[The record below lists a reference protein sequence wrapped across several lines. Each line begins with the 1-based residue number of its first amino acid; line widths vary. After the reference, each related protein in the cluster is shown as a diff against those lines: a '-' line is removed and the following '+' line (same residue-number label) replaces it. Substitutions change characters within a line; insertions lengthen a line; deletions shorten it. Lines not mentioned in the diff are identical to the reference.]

1 MPKPVYIVCSQAGI
15 EDKRT
20 GLVSIFNV
28 IEKIQITT
36 KQLDPTSK
44 QSILGIPTLRVLAV
58 WMTTE
63 EDKPDETFDYE
74 MVFII
79 PPANKELV
87 AVKGQF
93 LFTKPLHRFFI
104 DCVGLP
110 IEGTGILRIESRIR
124 KVSSEE
130 WLRQSYPIFLERIPD
145 STA

>member
-1 MPKPVYIVCSQAGI
+1 
-15 EDKRT
+15 
-20 GLVSIFNV
+20 
-28 IEKIQITT
+28 
-36 KQLDPTSK
+36 
-44 QSILGIPTLRVLAV
+44 
-58 WMTTE
+58 MTTE

-74 MVFII
+74 MVFVI

-130 WLRQSYPIFLERIPD
+130 WLRQSYPIFLERIPQQ
-145 STA
+145 SEQSQGTAKQGHTSGTEPK